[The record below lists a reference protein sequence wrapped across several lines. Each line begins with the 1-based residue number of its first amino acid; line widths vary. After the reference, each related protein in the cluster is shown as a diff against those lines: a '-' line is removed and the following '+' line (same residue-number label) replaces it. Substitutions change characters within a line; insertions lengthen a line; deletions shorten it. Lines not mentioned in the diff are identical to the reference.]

1 MLGTLLEASPPGA
14 RWPSFRD
21 ARALMIGGMR
31 VRGWTWLLAMLWVAI
46 GAGGAIY
53 AVVTF
58 SHSGFGEGFRLVL
71 ITQEAEWAVAGEG
84 GSRGVLSVGEMAI
97 CAAWLVLGGVMTWI
111 LSGPLTRADSSSS
124 DRDVATR

>member
-1 MLGTLLEASPPGA
+1 
-14 RWPSFRD
+14 
-21 ARALMIGGMR
+21 
-31 VRGWTWLLAMLWVAI
+31 
-46 GAGGAIY
+46 
-53 AVVTF
+53 
-58 SHSGFGEGFRLVL
+58 VL

-111 LSGPLTRADSSSS
+111 LSSPLTRADSSSS